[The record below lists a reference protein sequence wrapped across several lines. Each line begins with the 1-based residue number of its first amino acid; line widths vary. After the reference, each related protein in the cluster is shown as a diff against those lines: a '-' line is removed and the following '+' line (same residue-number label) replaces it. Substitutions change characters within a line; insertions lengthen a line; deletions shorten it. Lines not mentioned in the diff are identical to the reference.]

1 MNLKGIWLDITSNM
15 KNPSSMS
22 QWQWQ
27 ILWLVL
33 SLSPWNFVLIA
44 SNTGLWGDRGSNKFP
59 LTMFLKTH
67 SLYQNIYKVLY
78 LKCFFYSNYSHERM
92 ICFKLHIL
100 QHFEKLLITQNKTYS
115 TSVSCTPFLSVGF
128 KAKQDFKHKIFIK
141 REKNGSLWRGTAI
154 TFLCS
159 YIKCPSLAFQVPCAQ
174 PTYEFLIS
182 LLCSFRR
189 GTVHMICECQGSQT
203 VGYLLKFPGLCTS
216 HHSISPPPNTM
227 LSLTRSHYPYLLTL
241 AVTDKWLTIPMSEA
255 CSAFFLHLF
264 EKLNS

>member
-33 SLSPWNFVLIA
+33 SLSPWNFVFIA

-59 LTMFLKTH
+59 MTMFLKTH

-78 LKCFFYSNYSHERM
+78 LKCFFYGNYSHERM

-115 TSVSCTPFLSVGF
+115 TSVSCTPFLFVGF
-128 KAKQDFKHKIFIK
+128 KAKQDFKRKIFIK
-141 REKNGSLWRGTAI
+141 REKNGSLSWGTAI

-159 YIKCPSLAFQVPCAQ
+159 YIKCPSLAFQMPCAQ
-174 PTYEFLIS
+174 TTYEFLIS
-182 LLCSFRR
+182 LLRSFWRD
-189 GTVHMICECQGSQT
+189 TAHMICECQGSQT

-241 AVTDKWLTIPMSEA
+241 ASQTNDWL
-255 CSAFFLHLF
+255 FLCI
-264 EKLNS
+264 S